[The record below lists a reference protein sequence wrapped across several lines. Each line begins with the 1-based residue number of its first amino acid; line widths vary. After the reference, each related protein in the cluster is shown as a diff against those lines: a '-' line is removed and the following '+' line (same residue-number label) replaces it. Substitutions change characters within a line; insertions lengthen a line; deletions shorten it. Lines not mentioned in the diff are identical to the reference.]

1 MVDYKGFRA
10 IAIAYVDINTVKLE
24 LGFKEGTYICPKK
37 MEEVYQDLRNI
48 GIMLNLKENRHQTNS
63 SQQ

>member
-37 MEEVYQDLRNI
+37 MDEVY
-48 GIMLNLKENRHQTNS
+48 
-63 SQQ
+63 